1 MNDNVSSTDFNTA
14 GMNAWN
20 SLTVLMDKEDKLFDD
35 LTEFEAF
42 YFTVMEKLMSAEE
55 TDA

>member
-20 SLTVLMDKEDKLFDD
+20 SLTMLMDKDDRIFDD
-35 LTEFEAF
+35 LSEFEAF
-42 YFTVMEKLMSAEE
+42 YFLVMEKLMSAEE